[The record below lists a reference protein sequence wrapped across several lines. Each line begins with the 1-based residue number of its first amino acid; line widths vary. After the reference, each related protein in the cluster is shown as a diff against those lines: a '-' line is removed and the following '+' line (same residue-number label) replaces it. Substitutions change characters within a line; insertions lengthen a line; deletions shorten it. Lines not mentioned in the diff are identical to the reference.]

1 MFSRGSQIFTWED
14 VAAAT
19 DSTRTVEM
27 RLSPEMLI
35 ELAPDSYEREVLG
48 MKRSFVQ
55 SFILVLTTA
64 LLLAPGATAQ
74 ENKTKA
80 SPRKTSSEIA
90 VSQSHSLDLLRQLD
104 GSLVALT
111 SKVSRAVVQI
121 QVTGFGP
128 SHKKS
133 YEDGEAP
140 TVLAEEHAI
149 GSGVILD
156 PQGYIVTNA
165 HVVERADRIR
175 VVLPTPVG
183 DSAFETTPEGKAE
196 ILVAKVVG
204 VDRETDLALLKV
216 EANNLPTLPLGTNR
230 PARPGELVFAIG
242 SPGGLQNSITMGVV
256 SSVWRQPDP
265 ESPMVYVQTDA
276 PINSGNSG
284 GPLVDLDGYVV
295 GLNTFIMTKGGG
307 SEGLGFAIPA
317 TIVQFVTEEL
327 KRYGHV
333 HRTDIQASA
342 QTITPTL
349 AAGLGLKQDW
359 GVLISDVIPDG
370 PADTA
375 GLMVQDIVLTV
386 DGRPVTGLP
395 GLSAALYQHPPNENV
410 TLSVLRGS
418 SRISLEIPALQ
429 HYDQEGELST
439 LATPNN
445 RVAQLGIFAT
455 ELEHNFQFVIGNVRS
470 SGGVVVLAKTSGP
483 NALKAKLQAG
493 DIIRSL
499 NATPMDSVEQLRT
512 AVRELKSGDP
522 VVLQIERDEKL
533 QYVDFEMD

>member
-1 MFSRGSQIFTWED
+1 
-14 VAAAT
+14 
-19 DSTRTVEM
+19 
-27 RLSPEMLI
+27 
-35 ELAPDSYEREVLG
+35 
-48 MKRSFVQ
+48 MKHSIVQ
-55 SFILVLTTA
+55 SFFLVPMTT
-64 LLLAPGATAQ
+64 LLLATGTTAQ
-74 ENKTKA
+74 ENKTKL
-80 SPRKTSSEIA
+80 SPRKPLSEIA
-90 VSQSHSLDLLRQLD
+90 ASQSSSLDLLRQLD

-121 QVTGFGP
+121 QVTGMGP
-128 SHKKS
+128 AHKKS
-133 YEDGEAP
+133 NEDGEGLA
-140 TVLAEEHAI
+140 VLAEEHAI

-156 PQGYIVTNA
+156 PRGYIVTNA

-183 DSAFETTPEGKAE
+183 DSAFDTAPEGKAE
-196 ILVAKVVG
+196 ILVAKLVG

-216 EANNLPTLPLGTNR
+216 EANNLPTLQLGVNR
-230 PARPGELVFAIG
+230 PARPGELVFAFG
-242 SPGGLQNSITMGVV
+242 SPEGLQNSVTMGVV

-265 ESPMVYVQTDA
+265 ESPMVFVQTDA

-317 TIVQFVTEEL
+317 STVQFVSEEL
-327 KRYGHV
+327 KRHGHV
-333 HRTDIQASA
+333 HRTEIQASG
-342 QTITPTL
+342 QPITPTL

-370 PADTA
+370 PADIA
-375 GLMVQDIVLTV
+375 GLEVQDIVLTV
-386 DGRPVTGLP
+386 DGRSITGLP
-395 GLSAALYQHPPNENV
+395 GLSAALYQHPPDEN
-410 TLSVLRGS
+410 LAMCVLRGS

-429 HYDQEGELST
+429 RYDQEDELST
-439 LATPNN
+439 LATPAN
-445 RVAQLGIFAT
+445 RIARLGIFAT
-455 ELEHNFQFVIGNVRS
+455 DLERNFQFVLRNVRS

-499 NATPMDSVEQLRT
+499 NANPIDSVEQLRA
-512 AVRELKSGDP
+512 AVRGLNPGDP

-533 QYVDFEMD
+533 QYVGFEMD

>member
-1 MFSRGSQIFTWED
+1 
-14 VAAAT
+14 
-19 DSTRTVEM
+19 
-27 RLSPEMLI
+27 
-35 ELAPDSYEREVLG
+35 
-48 MKRSFVQ
+48 MKRSSVQ
-55 SFILVLTTA
+55 SFIL
-64 LLLAPGATAQ
+64 LLAAAVIPAPDATAQ
-74 ENKTKA
+74 VSKTKPQ
-80 SPRKTSSEIA
+80 PRMTTPAATE
-90 VSQSHSLDLLRQLD
+90 SHSLDLLRQLD
-104 GSLVALT
+104 GSLIALT

-121 QVTGFGP
+121 QVTGIGP
-128 SHKKS
+128 ARKKTNDDS
-133 YEDGEAP
+133 EGLA
-140 TVLAEEHAI
+140 VLAEEHAI

-156 PQGYIVTNA
+156 PNGYIVTNA

-175 VVLPTPVG
+175 VVLPTPAG
-183 DSAFETTPEGKAE
+183 DSAFETTPGGKTE

-216 EANNLPTLPLGTNR
+216 EAENLPTLPLGVNR

-242 SPGGLQNSITMGVV
+242 SPGGLQSSVTMGVI

-295 GLNTFIMTKGGG
+295 GLNAFIMTKGGG

-317 TIVQFVTEEL
+317 STVQFVSEQL

-333 HRTDIQASA
+333 HRTEIQANA

-349 AAGLGLKQDW
+349 AVGLGLKQDW

-370 PADTA
+370 PADIA
-375 GLMVQDIVLTV
+375 GLKVQDIVLTV
-386 DGRPVTGLP
+386 DGRPITGLP
-395 GLSAALYQHPPNENV
+395 GLSAALYQHPPDEDV
-410 TLSVLRGS
+410 TLCVLRGS

-429 HYDQEGELST
+429 HYDQEDELST
-439 LATPNN
+439 LATPAN
-445 RVAQLGIFAT
+445 RIARLGIFVT
-455 ELEHNFQFVIGNVRS
+455 DLERNFQFVVGNARS
-470 SGGVVVLAKTSGP
+470 SSGVVVVAQTSGP
-483 NALKAKLQAG
+483 NAAKARLRAG

-499 NATPMDSVEQLRT
+499 NATPMDTVEQLRT
-512 AVRELKSGDP
+512 AVRGLNSGDP

>member
-1 MFSRGSQIFTWED
+1 
-14 VAAAT
+14 
-19 DSTRTVEM
+19 
-27 RLSPEMLI
+27 
-35 ELAPDSYEREVLG
+35 
-48 MKRSFVQ
+48 MKRSSVQ
-55 SFILVLTTA
+55 SFIL
-64 LLLAPGATAQ
+64 LLAAAVIPAPDATAQ
-74 ENKTKA
+74 VSKTKPQ
-80 SPRKTSSEIA
+80 PRMTTPAATE
-90 VSQSHSLDLLRQLD
+90 SHSLDLLRQLD
-104 GSLVALT
+104 GSLIALT

-121 QVTGFGP
+121 QVTGIGP
-128 SHKKS
+128 ARKKTNDDS
-133 YEDGEAP
+133 EGLA
-140 TVLAEEHAI
+140 VLAEEHAI

-156 PQGYIVTNA
+156 PNGYIVTNA

-175 VVLPTPVG
+175 VVLPTPAG
-183 DSAFETTPEGKAE
+183 DSAFETTPGGKAE

-216 EANNLPTLPLGTNR
+216 EAENLPTLPLGVNR

-242 SPGGLQNSITMGVV
+242 SPGGLQSSVTMGVI

-295 GLNTFIMTKGGG
+295 GLNAFIMTKGGG

-317 TIVQFVTEEL
+317 STVQFVSEQL

-333 HRTDIQASA
+333 HRTEIQANA

-349 AAGLGLKQDW
+349 AVGLGLKQDW

-370 PADTA
+370 PADIA
-375 GLMVQDIVLTV
+375 GLKVQDIVLTV
-386 DGRPVTGLP
+386 DGRPITGLP
-395 GLSAALYQHPPNENV
+395 GLSAALYQHPPDEVV

-418 SRISLEIPALQ
+418 SKISLKIAALQ
-429 HYDQEGELST
+429 HSDQEDELSA

-445 RVAQLGIFAT
+445 RIARLGIFAT
-455 ELEHNFQFVIGNVRS
+455 DLERNFQFVVGNSRS
-470 SGGVVVLAKTSGP
+470 ATGVVVVARTLGP
-483 NALKAKLQAG
+483 NAQKAKLQPG

-512 AVRELKSGDP
+512 TVRGLHSGDP

-533 QYVDFEMD
+533 QYIDFEID

>member
-1 MFSRGSQIFTWED
+1 
-14 VAAAT
+14 
-19 DSTRTVEM
+19 
-27 RLSPEMLI
+27 
-35 ELAPDSYEREVLG
+35 
-48 MKRSFVQ
+48 MKRSSVQ
-55 SFILVLTTA
+55 SFIL
-64 LLLAPGATAQ
+64 LLAAAVIPAPDATAQ
-74 ENKTKA
+74 VSKTK
-80 SPRKTSSEIA
+80 PRPRMTTPAATE
-90 VSQSHSLDLLRQLD
+90 SHSLDLLRQLD
-104 GSLVALT
+104 GSLIALT

-121 QVTGFGP
+121 QVTGIGP
-128 SHKKS
+128 ARKKTNDDS
-133 YEDGEAP
+133 EGLA
-140 TVLAEEHAI
+140 VLAEEHAI

-156 PQGYIVTNA
+156 PNGYIVTNA

-175 VVLPTPVG
+175 VVLPTPAG
-183 DSAFETTPEGKAE
+183 DSAFETTPGGKTE

-216 EANNLPTLPLGTNR
+216 EAENLPTLPLGVNR

-242 SPGGLQNSITMGVV
+242 SPGGLQSSVTMGVI

-295 GLNTFIMTKGGG
+295 GLNAFIMTKGGG

-317 TIVQFVTEEL
+317 STVQFVSEQL

-333 HRTDIQASA
+333 HRTEIQANA

-349 AAGLGLKQDW
+349 AVGLGLKQDW

-370 PADTA
+370 PADIA
-375 GLMVQDIVLTV
+375 GLKVQDIVLTV
-386 DGRPVTGLP
+386 DGRPITGLP
-395 GLSAALYQHPPNENV
+395 GLSAALYQHPPDEVV

-418 SRISLEIPALQ
+418 SKISLKIAALQ
-429 HYDQEGELST
+429 HSDQEDELSA

-445 RVAQLGIFAT
+445 RIARLGIFAT
-455 ELEHNFQFVIGNVRS
+455 DLERNFQFVVGNSRS
-470 SGGVVVLAKTSGP
+470 ATGVVVVARTLGP
-483 NALKAKLQAG
+483 NAQKAKLQPG

-512 AVRELKSGDP
+512 TVRGLHSGDP

-533 QYVDFEMD
+533 QYIDFEMD

>member
-1 MFSRGSQIFTWED
+1 MKRSCAQIFT
-14 VAAAT
+14 
-19 DSTRTVEM
+19 
-27 RLSPEMLI
+27 
-35 ELAPDSYEREVLG
+35 
-48 MKRSFVQ
+48 
-55 SFILVLTTA
+55 LVLTTA
-64 LLLAPGATAQ
+64 VLLAPRAIAQ
-74 ENKTKA
+74 GTKP
-80 SPRKTSSEIA
+80 SPRKTSPEMA
-90 VSQSHSLDLLRQLD
+90 ASQSHSVDLLRQLD
-104 GSLVALT
+104 GSLIALT
-111 SKVSRAVVQI
+111 SKVTPAVVQI
-121 QVTGFGP
+121 EASGIGP
-128 SHKKS
+128 THKRS
-133 YEDGEAP
+133 NEDGEGLA
-140 TVLAEEHAI
+140 VLAEEHAI

-175 VVLPTPVG
+175 VVLPTPAG
-183 DSAFETTPEGKAE
+183 DSAFDTAPGGKAE

-204 VDRETDLALLKV
+204 VDRQTDLALLKV
-216 EANNLPTLPLGTNR
+216 EASDLPTLPLGVNR

-242 SPGGLQNSITMGVV
+242 SPGGLQSSITMGVV

-265 ESPMVYVQTDA
+265 DSPMVYVQTDA
-276 PINSGNSG
+276 PINPGNSG

-307 SEGLGFAIPA
+307 SEGLGFAVPA
-317 TIVQFVTEEL
+317 STVQFVTQEL

-333 HRTDIQASA
+333 HRIEIQASA

-359 GVLISDVIPDG
+359 GVLISDVTPDG

-375 GLMVQDIVLTV
+375 GLMVQDIVLSV
-386 DGRPVTGLP
+386 DGRPITGLP
-395 GLSAALYQHPPNENV
+395 GFSAALYQHPPNEDV
-410 TLSVLRGS
+410 TLTVLRGS
-418 SRISLEIPALQ
+418 SRISLEISAQ
-429 HYDQEGELST
+429 QRYDQEDGLSN
-439 LATPNN
+439 LATPAN
-445 RVAQLGIFAT
+445 RIARLGIFAT
-455 ELEHNFQFVIGNVRS
+455 DLERNFQYVLGNVRS

-499 NATPMDSVEQLRT
+499 NATPMDTVEQLRT
-512 AVRELKSGDP
+512 AVRELNSGDP

>member
-1 MFSRGSQIFTWED
+1 
-14 VAAAT
+14 
-19 DSTRTVEM
+19 
-27 RLSPEMLI
+27 
-35 ELAPDSYEREVLG
+35 

-55 SFILVLTTA
+55 SFILVIATP
-64 LLLAPGATAQ
+64 LLLAPVAIAQ
-74 ENKTKA
+74 ESKTKT

-90 VSQSHSLDLLRQLD
+90 VSQSNSLDLLRQLD

-121 QVTGFGP
+121 QVTGFAALP
-128 SHKKS
+128 KKGNG
-133 YEDGEAP
+133 DGEGL

-175 VVLPTPVG
+175 VALPTPAG
-183 DSAFETTPEGKAE
+183 DSAFDTTPEGKAE
-196 ILVAKVVG
+196 ILVAKLVG

-216 EANNLPTLPLGTNR
+216 EANNLPTLPLGVNR

-265 ESPMVYVQTDA
+265 DSPMVYVQTDA

-317 TIVQFVTEEL
+317 STVQFVSEEL

-333 HRTDIQASA
+333 HRTEIQANA

-359 GVLISDVIPDG
+359 GVVISDVIPDG

-375 GLMVQDIVLTV
+375 GLKVQDIVLTV
-386 DGRPVTGLP
+386 DGRPITGLP
-395 GLSAALYQHPPNENV
+395 GLSAALYQHPPDEDV
-410 TLSVLRGS
+410 TVSVLRGS
-418 SRISLEIPALQ
+418 SRMSLEIPALQ
-429 HYDQEGELST
+429 HYDQEDELST
-439 LATPNN
+439 LATPAN
-445 RVAQLGIFAT
+445 RIARLGIFAT
-455 ELEHNFQFVIGNVRS
+455 DLERIFQFVVGSVRS
-470 SGGVVVLAKTSGP
+470 SSGVVVVAKTSGP
-483 NALKAKLQAG
+483 NALRARLQAG

-499 NATPMDSVEQLRT
+499 NATPIDSVEQLRT
-512 AVRELKSGDP
+512 AVRGLNSGDP

>member
-1 MFSRGSQIFTWED
+1 
-14 VAAAT
+14 
-19 DSTRTVEM
+19 
-27 RLSPEMLI
+27 
-35 ELAPDSYEREVLG
+35 
-48 MKRSFVQ
+48 MKRSSVQ
-55 SFILVLTTA
+55 SFIL
-64 LLLAPGATAQ
+64 LLAAAVIPPPDATAQ
-74 ENKTKA
+74 VSKTK
-80 SPRKTSSEIA
+80 PRPRMTTPAATE
-90 VSQSHSLDLLRQLD
+90 SHSLDLLRQLD
-104 GSLVALT
+104 GSLIALT

-121 QVTGFGP
+121 QVTGIGP
-128 SHKKS
+128 ARKKTNDDS
-133 YEDGEAP
+133 EGLA
-140 TVLAEEHAI
+140 VLAEERAI

-156 PQGYIVTNA
+156 PNGYIVTNA

-175 VVLPTPVG
+175 VVLPTPAG
-183 DSAFETTPEGKAE
+183 DSAFETTPGGKTE

-216 EANNLPTLPLGTNR
+216 EAENLPTLPLGVNR

-242 SPGGLQNSITMGVV
+242 SPGGLQSSVTMGVI

-284 GPLVDLDGYVV
+284 GTLVDLDGYVV
-295 GLNTFIMTKGGG
+295 GLNAFIMTKGGG

-317 TIVQFVTEEL
+317 STVQFVSEQL

-333 HRTDIQASA
+333 HRTEIQANA

-349 AAGLGLKQDW
+349 AVGLGLKQDW
-359 GVLISDVIPDG
+359 GVLISDVAPDG

-375 GLMVQDIVLTV
+375 GLKVQDIVLTV
-386 DGRPVTGLP
+386 DGRPITGLP
-395 GLSAALYQHPPNENV
+395 GLSAALYQHPPDEDV
-410 TLSVLRGS
+410 TLCVLRGS

-429 HYDQEGELST
+429 HYDQEDELST
-439 LATPNN
+439 LATPAN
-445 RVAQLGIFAT
+445 RIARLGIFVT
-455 ELEHNFQFVIGNVRS
+455 DLERNFQFVVGNARS
-470 SGGVVVLAKTSGP
+470 SSGVVVVAQTSGP
-483 NALKAKLQAG
+483 NAAKARLRAG

-499 NATPMDSVEQLRT
+499 NATPMDTVEQLRT
-512 AVRELKSGDP
+512 AVRGLNSGDP

>member
-1 MFSRGSQIFTWED
+1 
-14 VAAAT
+14 
-19 DSTRTVEM
+19 
-27 RLSPEMLI
+27 
-35 ELAPDSYEREVLG
+35 
-48 MKRSFVQ
+48 MKRSSVQ
-55 SFILVLTTA
+55 SFIL
-64 LLLAPGATAQ
+64 LLAAAVIPAPDATAQ
-74 ENKTKA
+74 VSKTK
-80 SPRKTSSEIA
+80 PRPRMTTPAATE
-90 VSQSHSLDLLRQLD
+90 SHSLDLLRQLD
-104 GSLVALT
+104 GSLIALT

-121 QVTGFGP
+121 QVTGIGP
-128 SHKKS
+128 ARKKTNDDS
-133 YEDGEAP
+133 EGLA
-140 TVLAEEHAI
+140 VLAEEHAI

-156 PQGYIVTNA
+156 PNGYIVTNA

-175 VVLPTPVG
+175 VVLPTPAG
-183 DSAFETTPEGKAE
+183 DSAFETTPGGKAE

-216 EANNLPTLPLGTNR
+216 EAENLPTLPLGINR

-242 SPGGLQNSITMGVV
+242 SPGGLQSSVTMGVI

-295 GLNTFIMTKGGG
+295 GLNAFIMTKGGG

-317 TIVQFVTEEL
+317 STVQFVSEQL

-333 HRTDIQASA
+333 HRTEIQANA

-349 AAGLGLKQDW
+349 AVGLGLKQDW

-370 PADTA
+370 PADIA
-375 GLMVQDIVLTV
+375 GLKVQDIVLTV
-386 DGRPVTGLP
+386 DGRPITGLP
-395 GLSAALYQHPPNENV
+395 GLSAALYQHPPDEVV

-418 SRISLEIPALQ
+418 SKISLKIAALQ
-429 HYDQEGELST
+429 HSDQEDELSA

-445 RVAQLGIFAT
+445 RIARLGIFAT
-455 ELEHNFQFVIGNVRS
+455 DLERNFQFVVGNSRS
-470 SGGVVVLAKTSGP
+470 ATGVVVVARTLGP
-483 NALKAKLQAG
+483 NAQKAKLQPG

-512 AVRELKSGDP
+512 TVRGLHSGDP

-533 QYVDFEMD
+533 QYIDFEID

>member
-1 MFSRGSQIFTWED
+1 
-14 VAAAT
+14 
-19 DSTRTVEM
+19 
-27 RLSPEMLI
+27 
-35 ELAPDSYEREVLG
+35 
-48 MKRSFVQ
+48 MKRSSVQ
-55 SFILVLTTA
+55 SFIL
-64 LLLAPGATAQ
+64 LLAAAVIPAPDATAQ
-74 ENKTKA
+74 VSKTK
-80 SPRKTSSEIA
+80 PRPRMTTPAATE
-90 VSQSHSLDLLRQLD
+90 SHSLDLLRQLD
-104 GSLVALT
+104 GSLIALT

-121 QVTGFGP
+121 QVTGIGP
-128 SHKKS
+128 ARKKTNDDS
-133 YEDGEAP
+133 EGLA
-140 TVLAEEHAI
+140 VLAEEHAI

-156 PQGYIVTNA
+156 PNGYIVTNA

-175 VVLPTPVG
+175 VVLPTPAG
-183 DSAFETTPEGKAE
+183 DSAFETTPGGKAE
-196 ILVAKVVG
+196 ILLAKVVG

-216 EANNLPTLPLGTNR
+216 EAENLPTLPLGVNR

-242 SPGGLQNSITMGVV
+242 SPGGLQSSVTMGVI

-295 GLNTFIMTKGGG
+295 GLNAFIMTKGGG

-317 TIVQFVTEEL
+317 STVQFVSEQL

-333 HRTDIQASA
+333 HRTEIQANA

-349 AAGLGLKQDW
+349 AVGLGLKQDW

-370 PADTA
+370 PADIA
-375 GLMVQDIVLTV
+375 GLKVQDIVLTV
-386 DGRPVTGLP
+386 DGRPITGLP
-395 GLSAALYQHPPNENV
+395 GLSAALYQHPPDEIV

-418 SRISLEIPALQ
+418 SKISLKIAALQ
-429 HYDQEGELST
+429 HSDQEDELSA

-445 RVAQLGIFAT
+445 RIARLGIFAT
-455 ELEHNFQFVIGNVRS
+455 DLERNFQFVVGNSRS
-470 SGGVVVLAKTSGP
+470 ATGVVVVARTLGP
-483 NALKAKLQAG
+483 NAQKAKLQPG

-512 AVRELKSGDP
+512 TVRGLHSGDP

-533 QYVDFEMD
+533 QYIDFEMD

>member
-1 MFSRGSQIFTWED
+1 
-14 VAAAT
+14 
-19 DSTRTVEM
+19 
-27 RLSPEMLI
+27 
-35 ELAPDSYEREVLG
+35 
-48 MKRSFVQ
+48 MKRSCVQ
-55 SFILVLTTA
+55 SLVLVLA
-64 LLLAPGATAQ
+64 AAAFLAPRATAQ
-74 ENKTKA
+74 ENKAKP
-80 SPRKTSSEIA
+80 SPRKTPPEIA
-90 VSQSHSLDLLRQLD
+90 APQSHSLDLLRQLD
-104 GSLVALT
+104 SSLIALT
-111 SKVSRAVVQI
+111 SNVTRAVVQI
-121 QVTGFGP
+121 EVTGIGP
-128 SHKKS
+128 THPKS
-133 YEDGEAP
+133 NEDGEGLA
-140 TVLAEEHAI
+140 VLAEERAI

-175 VVLPTPVG
+175 VVLPTPSG
-183 DSAFETTPEGKAE
+183 DSPFNTTPGGKAE

-204 VDRETDLALLKV
+204 VDRQTDLALLKV
-216 EANNLPTLPLGTNR
+216 EASDLPTLPLGVNR

-242 SPGGLQNSITMGVV
+242 SPGGLQSSITMGVV

-317 TIVQFVTEEL
+317 STVQFVTEEL

-333 HRTDIQASA
+333 HRIEIQASA

-349 AAGLGLKQDW
+349 AGGLGLKQDW
-359 GVLISDVIPDG
+359 GVLISDVTPDG

-375 GLMVQDIVLTV
+375 GLNVQDIVLSV
-386 DGRPVTGLP
+386 DGRPITGLP
-395 GLSAALYQHPPNENV
+395 GFSAALYQHPPNEDV
-410 TLSVLRGS
+410 TFNVLRGS
-418 SRISLEIPALQ
+418 STISLEIPALQ
-429 HYDQEGELST
+429 RYDQEDELSN
-439 LATPNN
+439 LATPAN
-445 RVAQLGIFAT
+445 RISRLGIFAT
-455 ELEHNFQFVIGNVRS
+455 DLERNFQYVLGNVRS
-470 SGGVVVLAKTSGP
+470 AGGVVVLAKTSGP

-499 NATPMDSVEQLRT
+499 NTTPMDSVEQLRK
-512 AVRELKSGDP
+512 AVRELNSGDP
-522 VVLQIERDEKL
+522 VVLQIERNEKL

>member
-1 MFSRGSQIFTWED
+1 
-14 VAAAT
+14 
-19 DSTRTVEM
+19 
-27 RLSPEMLI
+27 
-35 ELAPDSYEREVLG
+35 
-48 MKRSFVQ
+48 MKRSCVQ
-55 SFILVLTTA
+55 SFILVLA
-64 LLLAPGATAQ
+64 AAVLLAPRATAQ
-74 ENKTKA
+74 ESKTKP
-80 SPRKTSSEIA
+80 SPQKTSPA
-90 VSQSHSLDLLRQLD
+90 ASQSNSLDLLRQLD
-104 GSLVALT
+104 SSLVALT

-121 QVTGFGP
+121 QVTGIGP
-128 SHKKS
+128 LHKKS
-133 YEDGEAP
+133 TEGGEGL

-175 VVLPTPVG
+175 VVLPTPPG
-183 DSAFETTPEGKAE
+183 DSAFDTTPEGRAE
-196 ILVAKVVG
+196 ILVAKLVG

-216 EANNLPTLPLGTNR
+216 EADNLPTLPLGVNR

-242 SPGGLQNSITMGVV
+242 SPGGLQNSITMGVI

-265 ESPMVYVQTDA
+265 ESPMAFVQTDA

-284 GPLVDLDGYVV
+284 GPLVDLDGYIV

-317 TIVQFVTEEL
+317 STVQFVSEEL
-327 KRYGHV
+327 KLHGHV
-333 HRTDIQASA
+333 RRTEIQASA

-359 GVLISDVIPDG
+359 GVLISDVTPDG

-375 GLMVQDIVLTV
+375 GLKVQDIVLTV
-386 DGRPVTGLP
+386 DRRPITGLP
-395 GLSAALYQHPPNENV
+395 GLSAALYQHRPDQDV

-418 SRISLEIPALQ
+418 STMSLKISALQ
-429 HYDQEGELST
+429 HYDQEDELSA
-439 LATPNN
+439 LATPANKIA
-445 RVAQLGIFAT
+445 RLGIFVT
-455 ELEHNFQFVIGNVRS
+455 DLERNFQFVVGNARS
-470 SGGVVVLAKTSGP
+470 ATGVVVVARTSGP
-483 NALKAKLQAG
+483 NALKARLQAG

-512 AVRELKSGDP
+512 AVRGLNSGDP

>member
-1 MFSRGSQIFTWED
+1 
-14 VAAAT
+14 
-19 DSTRTVEM
+19 
-27 RLSPEMLI
+27 
-35 ELAPDSYEREVLG
+35 
-48 MKRSFVQ
+48 MKRSCAR
-55 SFILVLTTA
+55 SFILAFTTA

-74 ENKTKA
+74 ETKP
-80 SPRKTSSEIA
+80 SPRKTSPEMA
-90 VSQSHSLDLLRQLD
+90 ASQSHSLDLLRQLD
-104 GSLVALT
+104 GSLIALT
-111 SKVSRAVVQI
+111 SRVTPAVVQI
-121 QVTGFGP
+121 EVTGIGP
-128 SHKKS
+128 THKKS
-133 YEDGEAP
+133 NEDGAGLA
-140 TVLAEEHAI
+140 VLAEEHAI

-175 VVLPTPVG
+175 VVLSSPAG
-183 DSAFETTPEGKAE
+183 DSAYDTTPEGKAQ
-196 ILVAKVVG
+196 ILVAKLVG

-216 EANNLPTLPLGTNR
+216 EADNLPTLPLGVNR

-265 ESPMVYVQTDA
+265 DSPMVYVQTDA

-317 TIVQFVTEEL
+317 STVQFVSEEL

-333 HRTDIQASA
+333 HRTEIQASA

-359 GVLISDVIPDG
+359 GVVISDITPDG

-375 GLMVQDIVLTV
+375 GLRVQDIVLTV
-386 DGRPVTGLP
+386 DGRPITGLP
-395 GLSAALYQHPPNENV
+395 GLSAALYQHPPNEDV
-410 TLSVLRGS
+410 TLTVLRGS
-418 SRISLEIPALQ
+418 SRISLEILALQ
-429 HYDQEGELST
+429 RYDQEDELLT
-439 LATPNN
+439 LATPAN
-445 RVAQLGIFAT
+445 RIARLGIFAT
-455 ELEHNFQFVIGNVRS
+455 DLERNFQFVLSNVRS
-470 SGGVVVLAKTSGP
+470 SSGVVVLAKTSGP

-499 NATPMDSVEQLRT
+499 NATPMDSVEELRT

>member
-1 MFSRGSQIFTWED
+1 
-14 VAAAT
+14 
-19 DSTRTVEM
+19 
-27 RLSPEMLI
+27 
-35 ELAPDSYEREVLG
+35 
-48 MKRSFVQ
+48 MKRSCVQ
-55 SFILVLTTA
+55 SFVLLLA
-64 LLLAPGATAQ
+64 AAVLLAPGATAQ
-74 ENKTKA
+74 ENKTKP
-80 SPRKTSSEIA
+80 SPRKTPPEIA
-90 VSQSHSLDLLRQLD
+90 ASQSHSLDLLRQLD
-104 GSLVALT
+104 NSLTALT
-111 SKVSRAVVQI
+111 SNVTRAVVQI
-121 QVTGFGP
+121 EVTGIGP
-128 SHKKS
+128 THKKS
-133 YEDGEAP
+133 NEDGEGLA
-140 TVLAEEHAI
+140 VLAEEHAI

-175 VVLPTPVG
+175 VVLPTPSG
-183 DSAFETTPEGKAE
+183 DSPFDTTPGGKAE

-204 VDRETDLALLKV
+204 VDRQTDLALLKV
-216 EANNLPTLPLGTNR
+216 EASDLPTLPLGVNR

-242 SPGGLQNSITMGVV
+242 SPGGLQSSITMGVV

-265 ESPMVYVQTDA
+265 QSPMVYVQTDA

-317 TIVQFVTEEL
+317 STVQFVTEEL

-333 HRTDIQASA
+333 HRTEIQASA

-359 GVLISDVIPDG
+359 GVLISDVTPDG

-375 GLMVQDIVLTV
+375 GLKVQDIVLTV
-386 DGRPVTGLP
+386 DGRPITGLP
-395 GLSAALYQHPPNENV
+395 GFSAALYQHPPNEEV
-410 TLSVLRGS
+410 TLTVLRDS
-418 SRISLEIPALQ
+418 SRISLEISALQ
-429 HYDQEGELST
+429 RYDQEDELST
-439 LATPNN
+439 LATPAN
-445 RVAQLGIFAT
+445 RIARLGIFAT
-455 ELEHNFQFVIGNVRS
+455 DLERNFQYVLGNVRS
-470 SGGVVVLAKTSGP
+470 TGGVVVLAKTSGP

-512 AVRELKSGDP
+512 AVRELNSGDP

-533 QYVDFEMD
+533 QYVDFEID

>member
-1 MFSRGSQIFTWED
+1 
-14 VAAAT
+14 
-19 DSTRTVEM
+19 
-27 RLSPEMLI
+27 
-35 ELAPDSYEREVLG
+35 
-48 MKRSFVQ
+48 
-55 SFILVLTTA
+55 
-64 LLLAPGATAQ
+64 
-74 ENKTKA
+74 
-80 SPRKTSSEIA
+80 
-90 VSQSHSLDLLRQLD
+90 
-104 GSLVALT
+104 
-111 SKVSRAVVQI
+111 
-121 QVTGFGP
+121 
-128 SHKKS
+128 
-133 YEDGEAP
+133 
-140 TVLAEEHAI
+140 
-149 GSGVILD
+149 VILD

-175 VVLPTPVG
+175 IVLPTPAG
-183 DSAFETTPEGKAE
+183 DSAFDTAPGGKAK

-204 VDRETDLALLKV
+204 VDRQTDLALLKV
-216 EANNLPTLPLGTNR
+216 EASDLPTLPLGVNR
-230 PARPGELVFAIG
+230 STRPGELVFAIG
-242 SPGGLQNSITMGVV
+242 SPGGLQSSITMGVV

-276 PINSGNSG
+276 PINPGNSG

-317 TIVQFVTEEL
+317 STVQFVTEEL

-333 HRTDIQASA
+333 HRIEIQASA

-359 GVLISDVIPDG
+359 GVLISDVTPDG

-375 GLMVQDIVLTV
+375 GLKVQDVVLSV

-395 GLSAALYQHPPNENV
+395 GFSAALYQHPPNEDVALN
-410 TLSVLRGS
+410 VLRGS
-418 SRISLEIPALQ
+418 STISLEISALQ
-429 HYDQEGELST
+429 RYDQEDELST
-439 LATPNN
+439 LATPAN
-445 RVAQLGIFAT
+445 RIARLGIFAT
-455 ELEHNFQFVIGNVRS
+455 DLERNFQYVLGNVRS
-470 SGGVVVLAKTSGP
+470 TGGVVVLAKTSGP

-493 DIIRSL
+493 DIIRSV

-512 AVRELKSGDP
+512 AVRELNSGDP

>member
-1 MFSRGSQIFTWED
+1 
-14 VAAAT
+14 
-19 DSTRTVEM
+19 
-27 RLSPEMLI
+27 
-35 ELAPDSYEREVLG
+35 
-48 MKRSFVQ
+48 MKRSCVQ
-55 SFILVLTTA
+55 SFILLLTTA
-64 LLLAPGATAQ
+64 LLFAPGATAQ
-74 ENKTKA
+74 ETRP
-80 SPRKTSSEIA
+80 SPRNQSSA
-90 VSQSHSLDLLRQLD
+90 SSQSHSLDLLRQLD
-104 GSLVALT
+104 GSLIALT
-111 SKVSRAVVQI
+111 SRVTPAVVQI
-121 QVTGFGP
+121 EVTGIGP
-128 SHKKS
+128 ARKKS
-133 YEDGEAP
+133 NEDGEGLAI
-140 TVLAEEHAI
+140 LAEEHAI

-175 VVLPTPVG
+175 VVLPTPAG
-183 DSAFETTPEGKAE
+183 ESAFDTAPERKAQ
-196 ILVAKVVG
+196 ILVAKIVG
-204 VDRETDLALLKV
+204 VDPQTDLALLKV
-216 EANNLPTLPLGTNR
+216 EASDLPTLPLGVNR
-230 PARPGELVFAIG
+230 PTRPGELVFAIG
-242 SPGGLQNSITMGVV
+242 SPEGLRNSITMGVV

-265 ESPMVYVQTDA
+265 DSPMVYVQTDA
-276 PINSGNSG
+276 PINAGNSG

-317 TIVQFVTEEL
+317 NTVQFVTEEL

-333 HRTDIQASA
+333 HRTEIQASA

-359 GVLISDVIPDG
+359 GVVISDVTPDG

-375 GLMVQDIVLTV
+375 GLKVQDIVLTV
-386 DGRPVTGLP
+386 DGRPIAGLP
-395 GLSAALYQHPPNENV
+395 GLSAGLYQHPPNEDV
-410 TLSVLRGS
+410 TLTVLRGS

-429 HYDQEGELST
+429 RYDQEDELST
-439 LATPNN
+439 LATPAN
-445 RVAQLGIFAT
+445 RIARLGIFAT
-455 ELEHNFQFVIGNVRS
+455 DLERNFHFVLGNVRS
-470 SGGVVVLAKTSGP
+470 SGGVVVLARTSGP

-499 NATPMDSVEQLRT
+499 NAAPMDSVEQLRT

>member
-1 MFSRGSQIFTWED
+1 
-14 VAAAT
+14 
-19 DSTRTVEM
+19 
-27 RLSPEMLI
+27 
-35 ELAPDSYEREVLG
+35 
-48 MKRSFVQ
+48 MKRSSVQ
-55 SFILVLTTA
+55 SFIL
-64 LLLAPGATAQ
+64 LLAAAVIPAPDATAQ
-74 ENKTKA
+74 VSKTKPQ
-80 SPRKTSSEIA
+80 PRMTTPAATE
-90 VSQSHSLDLLRQLD
+90 SHSLDLLRQLD
-104 GSLVALT
+104 GSLIALT

-121 QVTGFGP
+121 QVTGIGP
-128 SHKKS
+128 ARKKTNDDS
-133 YEDGEAP
+133 EGLA
-140 TVLAEEHAI
+140 VLAEEHAI

-156 PQGYIVTNA
+156 PNGYIVTNA

-175 VVLPTPVG
+175 VVLPTPAG
-183 DSAFETTPEGKAE
+183 DSAFETTPGGKTE

-216 EANNLPTLPLGTNR
+216 EAENLPTLPLGVNR

-242 SPGGLQNSITMGVV
+242 SPGGLQSSVTMGVI

-295 GLNTFIMTKGGG
+295 GLNAFIMTKGGG

-317 TIVQFVTEEL
+317 STVQFVSEQL

-333 HRTDIQASA
+333 HRTEIQANA

-349 AAGLGLKQDW
+349 AVGLGLKQDW

-370 PADTA
+370 PADIA
-375 GLMVQDIVLTV
+375 GLKVQDIVLTV
-386 DGRPVTGLP
+386 DGRPITGLP
-395 GLSAALYQHPPNENV
+395 GLSAALYQHPPDEVV

-418 SRISLEIPALQ
+418 SKISLKIAALQ
-429 HYDQEGELST
+429 HSDQEDELSA

-445 RVAQLGIFAT
+445 RIARLGIFAT
-455 ELEHNFQFVIGNVRS
+455 DLERNFQFVVGNSRS
-470 SGGVVVLAKTSGP
+470 ATGVVVVARTLGP
-483 NALKAKLQAG
+483 NAQKAKLQPG

-512 AVRELKSGDP
+512 TVRGLHSGDP

-533 QYVDFEMD
+533 QYIDFEMD

>member
-1 MFSRGSQIFTWED
+1 MHMVNQTRRARVKG
-14 VAAAT
+14 AT
-19 DSTRTVEM
+19 KAKNARSLM
-27 RLSPEMLI
+27 KK
-35 ELAPDSYEREVLG
+35 EVFG
-48 MKRSFVQ
+48 MKHLYGHII
-55 SFILVLTTA
+55 ILVLATA
-64 LLLAPGATAQ
+64 LFLVPGATAQ
-74 ENKTKA
+74 EDKTKP
-80 SPRKTSSEIA
+80 SLRKLPSEVA

-104 GSLVALT
+104 GSLVTLT

-121 QVTGFGP
+121 QVSGFGP
-128 SHKKS
+128 SRKKS
-133 YEDGEAP
+133 SEDSDGL
-140 TVLAEEHAI
+140 TILAEEHAI
-149 GSGVILD
+149 ASGVILD

-175 VVLPTPVG
+175 VVLPTPAG
-183 DSAFETTPEGKAE
+183 DSAFDTTPAGKAE
-196 ILVAKVVG
+196 ILVAKLVG

-216 EANNLPTLPLGTNR
+216 EANNLPTLPLGVNR
-230 PARPGELVFAIG
+230 PTRPGELVFAIG
-242 SPGGLQNSITMGVV
+242 SPEGLQTSITMGVV

-317 TIVQFVTEEL
+317 STVQFVTEEL
-327 KRYGHV
+327 KRFGHV
-333 HRTDIQASA
+333 HRTEIQANA

-349 AAGLGLKQDW
+349 ATGLGLKQDW
-359 GVLISDVIPDG
+359 GVVIADVTPDG

-375 GLMVQDIVLTV
+375 GLKVKDIVLTV
-386 DGRPVTGLP
+386 DGRPITGLP
-395 GLSAALYQHPPNENV
+395 GLSAALYQHPPDEVV

-429 HYDQEGELST
+429 HYDQVEELSS
-439 LATPNN
+439 LATPSNKIA
-445 RVAQLGIFAT
+445 RLGIFVT
-455 ELEHNFQFVIGNVRS
+455 DLEHNFESVIGNVRS
-470 SGGVVVLAKTSGP
+470 STGVVVVAKTSGP
-483 NALKAKLQAG
+483 NALKSKLQAG

-499 NATPMDSVEQLRT
+499 NTTPMDSVEQLRT
-512 AVRELKSGDP
+512 SVHGLNSGDP

>member
-1 MFSRGSQIFTWED
+1 
-14 VAAAT
+14 
-19 DSTRTVEM
+19 
-27 RLSPEMLI
+27 
-35 ELAPDSYEREVLG
+35 
-48 MKRSFVQ
+48 MKRSSVQ
-55 SFILVLTTA
+55 SFIL
-64 LLLAPGATAQ
+64 LLAAAVIPAPDATAQ
-74 ENKTKA
+74 VSKTK
-80 SPRKTSSEIA
+80 PRPRMTTPAATE
-90 VSQSHSLDLLRQLD
+90 SHSLDLLRQLD
-104 GSLVALT
+104 GSLIALT

-121 QVTGFGP
+121 QVTGIGP
-128 SHKKS
+128 ARKKTNDDS
-133 YEDGEAP
+133 EGLA
-140 TVLAEEHAI
+140 VLAEEHAI

-156 PQGYIVTNA
+156 PNGYIVTNA

-175 VVLPTPVG
+175 VVLPTPAG
-183 DSAFETTPEGKAE
+183 DSAFETTPGGKAE

-216 EANNLPTLPLGTNR
+216 EAENLPTLPLGVNR

-242 SPGGLQNSITMGVV
+242 SPGGLQSSVTMGVI

-295 GLNTFIMTKGGG
+295 GLNAFIMTKGGG

-317 TIVQFVTEEL
+317 STVQFVSEQL

-333 HRTDIQASA
+333 HRTEIQANA

-349 AAGLGLKQDW
+349 AVGLGLKQDW

-370 PADTA
+370 PADIA
-375 GLMVQDIVLTV
+375 GLKVQDIVLTV
-386 DGRPVTGLP
+386 DGRPITGLP
-395 GLSAALYQHPPNENV
+395 GLSAALYQHPPDEVV

-418 SRISLEIPALQ
+418 SKISLKIAALQ
-429 HYDQEGELST
+429 HSDQEDELSA

-445 RVAQLGIFAT
+445 RIARLGIFAT
-455 ELEHNFQFVIGNVRS
+455 DLERNFQFVVGNSRS
-470 SGGVVVLAKTSGP
+470 ATGVVVVARTLGP
-483 NALKAKLQAG
+483 NAQKAKLQPG

-512 AVRELKSGDP
+512 TVRGLHSGDP

-533 QYVDFEMD
+533 QYIDFEMD

>member
-1 MFSRGSQIFTWED
+1 MFIRD
-14 VAAAT
+14 RVAPAKHPTRRTKEAT
-19 DSTRTVEM
+19 ESTSAQGGFHP
-27 RLSPEMLI
+27 RLR
-35 ELAPDSYEREVLG
+35 EREVLG

-55 SFILVLTTA
+55 SLILVLATA
-64 LLLAPGATAQ
+64 LFLAPDTNAQ
-74 ENKTKA
+74 ENKIKA
-80 SPRKTSSEIA
+80 SPRKMSSEIA
-90 VSQSHSLDLLRQLD
+90 GSQSNSLELLRQLN
-104 GSLVALT
+104 GSLVALA

-128 SHKKS
+128 VHKKS
-133 YEDGEAP
+133 NEDGEGL
-140 TVLAEEHAI
+140 TVLGEEHAI

-175 VVLPTPVG
+175 VVLPTPAG
-183 DSAFETTPEGKAE
+183 DSAFDTTPEGKAE
-196 ILVAKVVG
+196 ILAAKVVG

-216 EANNLPTLPLGTNR
+216 EANNLPTLPLGVNR
-230 PARPGELVFAIG
+230 PAQPGELVFAFG
-242 SPGGLQNSITMGVV
+242 SPGGLQNTVTMGVV

-265 ESPMVYVQTDA
+265 ESPMVFVQTDA

-317 TIVQFVTEEL
+317 STVQFVSEEL

-333 HRTDIQASA
+333 HRTEIQASA

-370 PADTA
+370 PSDIA
-375 GLMVQDIVLTV
+375 GLKVQDIVLTV
-386 DGRPVTGLP
+386 DGRPITGLP
-395 GLSAALYQHPPNENV
+395 GLSAALYQHPPDEDV
-410 TLSVLRGS
+410 TMCVLRGS
-418 SRISLEIPALQ
+418 SRISLKIPALQ
-429 HYDQEGELST
+429 HYDPEDQLSA
-439 LATPNN
+439 LATPAN
-445 RVAQLGIFAT
+445 RIARLGIFVT
-455 ELEHNFQFVIGNVRS
+455 DLERNFQYVVGNVRS
-470 SGGVVVLAKTSGP
+470 SGGVVVVAKTSGP
-483 NALKAKLQAG
+483 NALKARLQAG

-512 AVRELKSGDP
+512 AVRGLNSGDP

-533 QYVDFEMD
+533 QYVDFEME

>member
-1 MFSRGSQIFTWED
+1 
-14 VAAAT
+14 
-19 DSTRTVEM
+19 
-27 RLSPEMLI
+27 
-35 ELAPDSYEREVLG
+35 
-48 MKRSFVQ
+48 MKRSSVQ
-55 SFILVLTTA
+55 SFIL
-64 LLLAPGATAQ
+64 LLAAAVIPAPDATAQ
-74 ENKTKA
+74 VSKTK
-80 SPRKTSSEIA
+80 PRPRMTTPAATE
-90 VSQSHSLDLLRQLD
+90 SHSLDLLRQLD
-104 GSLVALT
+104 GSLIALT

-121 QVTGFGP
+121 QVTGIGP
-128 SHKKS
+128 ARKKTNDDS
-133 YEDGEAP
+133 EGLA
-140 TVLAEEHAI
+140 VLAEEHAI

-156 PQGYIVTNA
+156 PNGYIVTNA

-175 VVLPTPVG
+175 VVLPTPAG
-183 DSAFETTPEGKAE
+183 DSAFETTPGGKAE

-216 EANNLPTLPLGTNR
+216 EAENLPTLPLGVNR

-242 SPGGLQNSITMGVV
+242 SPGGLQSSVTMGVI

-295 GLNTFIMTKGGG
+295 GLNAFIMTKGGG

-317 TIVQFVTEEL
+317 STVQFVSEQL

-333 HRTDIQASA
+333 HRTEIQANA

-349 AAGLGLKQDW
+349 AVGLGLKQDW

-370 PADTA
+370 PADIA
-375 GLMVQDIVLTV
+375 GLKVQDIVLTV
-386 DGRPVTGLP
+386 DGRPITGLP
-395 GLSAALYQHPPNENV
+395 GLSAALYQHPPDEVV

-418 SRISLEIPALQ
+418 SKISLKIAALQ
-429 HYDQEGELST
+429 HSDQEDELSA

-445 RVAQLGIFAT
+445 RIARLGIFAT
-455 ELEHNFQFVIGNVRS
+455 DLERNFQFVVGNSRS
-470 SGGVVVLAKTSGP
+470 ATGVVVVARTLGP
-483 NALKAKLQAG
+483 NAQKAKLQPG

-512 AVRELKSGDP
+512 TVRGLHSGDP

-533 QYVDFEMD
+533 QYIDFEID

>member
-1 MFSRGSQIFTWED
+1 
-14 VAAAT
+14 
-19 DSTRTVEM
+19 
-27 RLSPEMLI
+27 
-35 ELAPDSYEREVLG
+35 
-48 MKRSFVQ
+48 MKRLCVQ
-55 SFILVLTTA
+55 SFILLLGAA

-74 ENKTKA
+74 VNKTKPQPQK
-80 SPRKTSSEIA
+80 SPSTATE
-90 VSQSHSLDLLRQLD
+90 SHSLDLLRQLD

-121 QVTGFGP
+121 QVTGIGP
-128 SHKKS
+128 AHKKTN
-133 YEDGEAP
+133 EDGEGLA
-140 TVLAEEHAI
+140 VFAEEHAI

-165 HVVERADRIR
+165 HIVERADRIR
-175 VVLPTPVG
+175 VVLPTPAG
-183 DSAFETTPEGKAE
+183 DSAFDTTPDGKAE

-216 EANNLPTLPLGTNR
+216 EADNLPTLRLGVNR
-230 PARPGELVFAIG
+230 PARPGQLVFAIG
-242 SPGGLQNSITMGVV
+242 SPGGLQSSVTMGVI

-317 TIVQFVTEEL
+317 STVQFVSEEL

-333 HRTDIQASA
+333 HRTEIQANA

-359 GVLISDVIPDG
+359 GVLISDVTPDG
-370 PADTA
+370 PADIA
-375 GLMVQDIVLTV
+375 GLKVQDIVLTV
-386 DGRPVTGLP
+386 DSRPITGLP
-395 GLSAALYQHPPNENV
+395 GLSAALYQHPPDEVV

-418 SRISLEIPALQ
+418 SKISLQISPLQ
-429 HYDQEGELST
+429 RYDQENELST

-445 RVAQLGIFAT
+445 RIPRLGIFAT
-455 ELEHNFQFVIGNVRS
+455 DLERNFQFVVGNSRS
-470 SGGVVVLAKTSGP
+470 ATGVVVVARTLGP
-483 NALKAKLQAG
+483 NAEKAKLQPG

-512 AVRELKSGDP
+512 TVRGLNSGDP

-533 QYVDFEMD
+533 QYIDFEMD